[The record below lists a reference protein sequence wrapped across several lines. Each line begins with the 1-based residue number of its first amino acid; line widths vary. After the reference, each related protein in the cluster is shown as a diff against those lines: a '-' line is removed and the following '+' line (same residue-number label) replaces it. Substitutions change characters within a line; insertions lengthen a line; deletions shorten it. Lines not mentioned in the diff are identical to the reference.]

1 MNNCKLTFAP
11 LCFMRL
17 TTELP
22 NTDRTESRN
31 QTIQQRELE
40 ILITDKNKS
49 LNKFKEIKNIQ
60 SIFSAHMELN

>member
-1 MNNCKLTFAP
+1 
-11 LCFMRL
+11 MRL

-31 QTIQQRELE
+31 KTIQQRELE